1 MEPWRVAEEINM
13 EYSIRAVSCKSIWH
27 MLGDESRSLKA
38 ESPYGI
44 GNAGKEAMA
53 KLAPRRKRC
62 TPGECTSR
70 SWPAAEKVNQ
80 LRTAAL

>member
-1 MEPWRVAEEINM
+1 MEPWHVADGINT
-13 EYSIRAVSCKSIWH
+13 EYSRRAASCQSFWH
-27 MLGDESRSLKA
+27 MLGDESRSLKG

-70 SWPAAEKVNQ
+70 SRPAAEKVNQ
-80 LRTAAL
+80 LRTATL